1 MTGAWDG
8 DGRRATGDG
17 RRATGDRGTGAA
29 AGRLIPPA
37 PSPKKTTGQQRDAA
51 MNSGT
56 FFEDLQVGQ
65 TASLGKTITE
75 ADILMYAAVSM
86 DTNPVHLNAEA
97 AKQSVFGERIAHGML
112 SAGLISAVLGTQL
125 PGPGT
130 IYLRQSLRFAAPVKI
145 GDTVTATVEV
155 TALQPERKRATL
167 KTTCTVGGTVVID
180 GEATVLVPSR
190 G

>member
-1 MTGAWDG
+1 M
-8 DGRRATGDG
+8 
-17 RRATGDRGTGAA
+17 
-29 AGRLIPPA
+29 
-37 PSPKKTTGQQRDAA
+37 S
-51 MNSGT
+51 SGI

-75 ADILMYAAVSM
+75 ADILLFSAVSM

-97 AKQSVFGERIAHGML
+97 GRQSIFGERIAHGML

-130 IYLRQSLRFAAPVKI
+130 IYLRQSLRFTAPVKI
-145 GDTVTATVEV
+145 GATVTATVEISE
-155 TALQPERKRATL
+155 LQLERKRATL
-167 KTTCTVGGTVVID
+167 KTTCRVGSTVVID
-180 GEATVLVPSR
+180 GEATVQVPSR